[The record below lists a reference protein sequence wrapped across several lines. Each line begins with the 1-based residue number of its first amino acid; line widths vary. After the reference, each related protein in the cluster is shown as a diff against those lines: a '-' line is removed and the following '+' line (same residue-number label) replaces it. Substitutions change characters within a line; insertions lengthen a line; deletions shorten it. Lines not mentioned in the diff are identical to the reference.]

1 MKQLAIIDDDPE
13 ILKLLEQYLT
23 KNGFEVKAFTDGES
37 FLKADESD
45 FSLIVLDIGLPG
57 VDGLEV
63 CKRVRQKSNIPIIML
78 TAASDDLDRILG
90 LELGSD
96 DYMGKP
102 FNPRELLARIKAL
115 LRRSEIKEEDVDN
128 NIVMNYAA
136 RSAFIGGQEL
146 ELTGTEFDLLCVFH
160 KQIGTVLSRDE
171 IGELL
176 HGRKIDPL
184 DRSND
189 TIVSRLR
196 HKLSAHFD
204 GEVMRVFQSI
214 GLSSEIT
221 SSSLVNK
228 GMLYKDLKSHT
239 LIDWCRSQDIG
250 PMA

>member
-13 ILKLLEQYLT
+13 ILKLLDQYLT
-23 KNGFEVKAFTDGES
+23 KNGFEVDAFVDGES
-37 FLKADESD
+37 FLKQDLNK

-57 VDGLEV
+57 IDGLEV
-63 CKRVRQKSNIPIIML
+63 CKRVRQNSNIPIIML

-115 LRRSEIKEEDVDN
+115 LRRSEIKDEDVDN

-136 RSAFIGGQEL
+136 RSAFIGGEEL

-176 HGRKIDPL
+176 HGRKVDPL
-184 DRSND
+184 DRSID

-196 HKLSAHFD
+196 HKLSSHFD
-204 GEVMRVFQSI
+204 GEIIQSVR
-214 GLSSEIT
+214 G
-221 SSSLVNK
+221 K
-228 GMLYKDLKSHT
+228 GYVLLLKS
-239 LIDWCRSQDIG
+239 
-250 PMA
+250 

>member
-1 MKQLAIIDDDPE
+1 MKHLAIIDDDPE

-23 KNGFEVKAFTDGES
+23 KNGFDVEAFTDGES
-37 FLKADESD
+37 FLKEDESK

-57 VDGLEV
+57 IDGLEV
-63 CKRVRQKSNIPIIML
+63 CKRVRQNSTIPIIML

-176 HGRKIDPL
+176 HGRKVDPL
-184 DRSND
+184 DRSID

-196 HKLSAHFD
+196 HKLSTHFD
-204 GEVMRVFQSI
+204 GEIIQSVR
-214 GLSSEIT
+214 G
-221 SSSLVNK
+221 K
-228 GMLYKDLKSHT
+228 GYVLLLKS
-239 LIDWCRSQDIG
+239 
-250 PMA
+250 

>member
-1 MKQLAIIDDDPE
+1 MKHLAIIDDDPE

-23 KNGFEVKAFTDGES
+23 KNGFEVRAFIDGES
-37 FLKADESD
+37 FLKEDASN

-57 VDGLEV
+57 IDGLEV
-63 CKRVRQKSNIPIIML
+63 CKRARQTSNIPIIML

-115 LRRSEIKEEDVDN
+115 LRRSEIKEEDMDN

-171 IGELL
+171 IGEML
-176 HGRKIDPL
+176 HGRKVDPL
-184 DRSND
+184 DRSID

-196 HKLSAHFD
+196 HKLSSHFD
-204 GEVMRVFQSI
+204 GEIIQSVR
-214 GLSSEIT
+214 G
-221 SSSLVNK
+221 K
-228 GMLYKDLKSHT
+228 GYVLLLKS
-239 LIDWCRSQDIG
+239 
-250 PMA
+250 

>member
-13 ILKLLEQYLT
+13 ILKLLDQYLT
-23 KNGFEVKAFTDGES
+23 KNGFEVEAFTDGES
-37 FLKADESD
+37 FLKKDINK
-45 FSLIVLDIGLPG
+45 FNLIVLDIGLPG
-57 VDGLEV
+57 IDGLEV
-63 CKRVRQKSNIPIIML
+63 CKRVRQNSNIPIIML

-136 RSAFIGGQEL
+136 RSAFIGGEEL

-176 HGRKIDPL
+176 HGRKVDPL
-184 DRSND
+184 DRSID

-196 HKLSAHFD
+196 HKLSSHFD
-204 GEVMRVFQSI
+204 GEIIQSVR
-214 GLSSEIT
+214 G
-221 SSSLVNK
+221 K
-228 GMLYKDLKSHT
+228 GYVLLLKS
-239 LIDWCRSQDIG
+239 
-250 PMA
+250 

>member
-13 ILKLLEQYLT
+13 ILKLLDQYLT
-23 KNGFEVKAFTDGES
+23 KNSFEVDAFTDGES
-37 FLKADESD
+37 FLKEGESKY
-45 FSLIVLDIGLPG
+45 SLIILDIDLPG
-57 VDGLEV
+57 IDGLEV
-63 CKRVRQKSNIPIIML
+63 CKRVRQNSNIPIIML

-115 LRRSEIKEEDVDN
+115 LRRSEIKEKDVDN

-136 RSAFIGGQEL
+136 RSAFIDGKEL

-160 KQIGTVLSRDE
+160 KQIGKVLSRDE

-176 HGRKIDPL
+176 HGRRVDPL
-184 DRSND
+184 DRSID

-196 HKLSAHFD
+196 HKLSSHFD
-204 GEVMRVFQSI
+204 GEIIQSVR
-214 GLSSEIT
+214 G
-221 SSSLVNK
+221 K
-228 GMLYKDLKSHT
+228 GYVLLMKN
-239 LIDWCRSQDIG
+239 
-250 PMA
+250 

>member
-13 ILKLLEQYLT
+13 ILKLLDQYLT
-23 KNGFEVKAFTDGES
+23 KNGFEVKAFSDGES
-37 FLKADESD
+37 FLAGDYSK
-45 FSLIVLDIGLPG
+45 FSLVILDLGLPG
-57 VDGLEV
+57 IDGLEV
-63 CKRVRQKSNIPIIML
+63 CKKLRQKSNVPIIML

-128 NIVMNYAA
+128 NIVMNDAA
-136 RSAFIGGQEL
+136 RTAFINGEEL
-146 ELTGTEFDLLCVFH
+146 DLTGTEFDLLCVFH

-176 HGRKIDPL
+176 HGRKVDPL
-184 DRSND
+184 DRSID

-196 HKLSAHFD
+196 HKLSDHFE
-204 GEVMRVFQSI
+204 GEIIQSI
-214 GLSSEIT
+214 RG
-221 SSSLVNK
+221 K
-228 GMLYKDLKSHT
+228 GYVLLLKN
-239 LIDWCRSQDIG
+239 
-250 PMA
+250 

>member
-1 MKQLAIIDDDPE
+1 MKQLAIIDDDQE
-13 ILKLLEQYLT
+13 ILKLLDQYLT
-23 KNGFEVKAFTDGES
+23 KNGFEVEAFTDGES
-37 FLKADESD
+37 FLKKDVNK

-57 VDGLEV
+57 IDGLEV
-63 CKRVRQKSNIPIIML
+63 CKRVRQNSNVPIIML

-136 RSAFIGGQEL
+136 RSAFIGGEEL

-176 HGRKIDPL
+176 HGRKVDPL
-184 DRSND
+184 DRSID

-196 HKLSAHFD
+196 HKLSSHFD
-204 GEVMRVFQSI
+204 GEIIQSVR
-214 GLSSEIT
+214 G
-221 SSSLVNK
+221 K
-228 GMLYKDLKSHT
+228 GYVLLLKS
-239 LIDWCRSQDIG
+239 
-250 PMA
+250 

>member
-1 MKQLAIIDDDPE
+1 MKQLAIVDDDPE
-13 ILKLLEQYLT
+13 ILKLLDQYLT
-23 KNGFEVKAFTDGES
+23 KNGFEVEAFTDGES
-37 FLKADESD
+37 FLKKDVNK

-57 VDGLEV
+57 IDGLEV
-63 CKRVRQKSNIPIIML
+63 CKRMRQNSNIPIIML

-136 RSAFIGGQEL
+136 RSAFIGGEEL

-176 HGRKIDPL
+176 HGRKVDPL
-184 DRSND
+184 DRSID

-196 HKLSAHFD
+196 HKLSSHFD
-204 GEVMRVFQSI
+204 GEIIQSVR
-214 GLSSEIT
+214 G
-221 SSSLVNK
+221 K
-228 GMLYKDLKSHT
+228 GYVLLLKS
-239 LIDWCRSQDIG
+239 
-250 PMA
+250 

>member
-23 KNGFEVKAFTDGES
+23 KNGFEVRAFTDGES

-57 VDGLEV
+57 IDGLEV

-128 NIVMNYAA
+128 NIVMNFAA

-176 HGRKIDPL
+176 HGRRVDPL
-184 DRSND
+184 DRSID

-196 HKLSAHFD
+196 HKLSSHFD
-204 GEVMRVFQSI
+204 GEIIQSVR
-214 GLSSEIT
+214 G
-221 SSSLVNK
+221 K
-228 GMLYKDLKSHT
+228 GYVLLLKS
-239 LIDWCRSQDIG
+239 
-250 PMA
+250 

>member
-1 MKQLAIIDDDPE
+1 MKHLAIIDDDPE

-23 KNGFEVKAFTDGES
+23 KNGFDVEAFTDGES
-37 FLKADESD
+37 FLKEDESK

-57 VDGLEV
+57 IDGLEV
-63 CKRVRQKSNIPIIML
+63 CKRVRQNSTIPIIML

-176 HGRKIDPL
+176 HGRKVDPL
-184 DRSND
+184 DRSID

-204 GEVMRVFQSI
+204 GEIIQSVR
-214 GLSSEIT
+214 G
-221 SSSLVNK
+221 K
-228 GMLYKDLKSHT
+228 GYVLLLKS
-239 LIDWCRSQDIG
+239 
-250 PMA
+250 

>member
-13 ILKLLEQYLT
+13 ILKLLDQYLT
-23 KNGFEVKAFTDGES
+23 KNGFEVEAFTDGES
-37 FLKADESD
+37 FLKKDVNK

-57 VDGLEV
+57 IDGLEV
-63 CKRVRQKSNIPIIML
+63 CKRVRQNSNVPIIML

-136 RSAFIGGQEL
+136 RSAFIGGEEL

-160 KQIGTVLSRDE
+160 KQIGKVLSRDE

-176 HGRKIDPL
+176 HGRRVDPL
-184 DRSND
+184 DRSID

-196 HKLSAHFD
+196 HKLSSHFD
-204 GEVMRVFQSI
+204 GEIIQSVR
-214 GLSSEIT
+214 G
-221 SSSLVNK
+221 K
-228 GMLYKDLKSHT
+228 GYVLLMKS
-239 LIDWCRSQDIG
+239 
-250 PMA
+250 